1 MSEITLSG
9 AEEDLGEGG
18 DDLLNLGGMIGNKV
32 DFLPTIYHLQR
43 LLPFYNLASHPL
55 LAVMHTLLEPM
66 MAAYV
71 QAPSTTST
79 GGAAVASSFNFTKAA
94 EMRAAAMQRQ
104 SVAPPA
110 SAPMQVVQ
118 PGIQPGMG
126 LPRKSVGVKAGPLA
140 QPAASV
146 SGAAQVIVTRSGSAQ
161 GAAGGASPLQIGGGA
176 AAGGQPTVAQLC

>member
-9 AEEDLGEGG
+9 AEEDSGEAG
-18 DDLLNLGGMIGNKV
+18 DDLLDLVGMIGNKV
-32 DFLPTIYHLQR
+32 DFLSTIHHLAR
-43 LLPFYNLASHPL
+43 HLPFYILASHPL
-55 LAVMHTLLEPM
+55 LAVMHTILDPM

-104 SVAPPA
+104 SVASPA
-110 SAPMQVVQ
+110 SATMQAVQ
-118 PGIQPGMG
+118 PGIEPGMG
-126 LPRKSVGVKAGPLA
+126 LPRKSVGEKAGPPA

-146 SGAAQVIVTRSGSAQ
+146 SGAAQVLVTRSGSAQ
-161 GAAGGASPLQIGGGA
+161 GAGDGASPLQVGSGA
-176 AAGGQPTVAQLC
+176 AAGVQLTVAQLC